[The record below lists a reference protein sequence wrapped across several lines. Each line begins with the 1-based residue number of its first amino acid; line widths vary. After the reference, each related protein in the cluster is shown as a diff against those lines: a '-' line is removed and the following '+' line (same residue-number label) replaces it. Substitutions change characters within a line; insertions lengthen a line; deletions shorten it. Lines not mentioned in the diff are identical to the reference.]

1 MNVDALLTSAG
12 INIFICIILWSLYSI
27 LRKQPENVTVYFG
40 RKIIQ
45 ERMRRDGNFCIE
57 RILPSASWIVKAWR
71 TSEEEI
77 LAIGGLDA
85 VVFFRIVVFSIRIFS
100 IAAVFCMLLVL
111 PLNYYGQEMIHK
123 EIHAES
129 LDVFTVENVKEGSK
143 WLWAHCLALYIISVS
158 ACILLY
164 SEYWSIARMRVAYIT
179 RCNAKPSHFA
189 VLVRSIPPSSEESHS
204 DSVKKFFTNYHASSY
219 LSHQMVYRS
228 GTIQKLMND
237 AENMYRKIAKHN
249 KHISADQICEPCF
262 IRCNFCGGASNTFKM
277 LKNEPGQFEEKP
289 NLAQLGSDN
298 REKECAA
305 AFVFFKTRYSAFV
318 ASMILQS
325 SNPML
330 WVTDMA
336 PEPYDVYWSNLW
348 IPYRLL
354 WIRKIAIRLGAV
366 VFMVFFLAPVTFVQ
380 GLSQLDELQKIFPF
394 LKGILRKKYVNRLVT
409 GYLPSVVLMLFLYTV
424 PPTMMLF
431 STVEGTISR
440 SNRKRSAC
448 HKILY
453 FYILNVFFVSVL
465 SGSVISGPII
475 NKLDIISSPQK
486 ISSQLATAVPTQAT
500 FFITYVLTSGWAS
513 LSSELIQLFALL
525 CNFFYRFVLCNKDGP
540 SDFTLSFPYHTEVP
554 KLLLFGLLGFTYSI
568 LAPLIL
574 PLLVVYFSLSYIV
587 YRNQFINVYIMKY
600 ESGGLLWPTIH
611 NTTVFSLVV
620 AQIIALCVFGL
631 KKSPVAA
638 GFIVPLVIL
647 TLLFNEYCR
656 QRFYPLFR
664 SVSAQELIEM
674 DRKDERHG
682 RMEEIYEQMQ
692 SAYCQFS
699 LTSTDMYEVEA
710 SDHCGVVNGS
720 RARDEVKARSAPPTL
735 GVLPLSRI
743 QQAATWISML
753 LTSQERNLPK

>member
-45 ERMRRDGNFCIE
+45 ERMRRDGTFCFE

-129 LDVFTVENVKEGSK
+129 LDVFTIGNVKQGSQ

-164 SEYWSIARMRVAYIT
+164 S
-179 RCNAKPSHFA
+179 
-189 VLVRSIPPSSEESHS
+189 
-204 DSVKKFFTNYHASSY
+204 
-219 LSHQMVYRS
+219 
-228 GTIQKLMND
+228 ND

-249 KHISADQICEPCF
+249 KLTSVDQICEPCF
-262 IRCNFCGGASNTFKM
+262 IQCNFCGGTSNRFKM
-277 LKNEPGQFEEKP
+277 LKNEPEQFVEKP
-289 NLAQLGSDN
+289 NLAQLDSDKS
-298 REKECAA
+298 EKECAA

-318 ASMILQS
+318 VSKILQS

-348 IPYRLL
+348 ITYRLL
-354 WIRKIAIRLGAV
+354 WIRKIATRLGAV
-366 VFMVFFLAPVTFVQ
+366 IFMVFFLAPVTFVQ

-394 LKGILRKKYVNRLVT
+394 LRGILRKKYVSRLVT

-440 SNRKRSAC
+440 SGRKKSAC
-448 HKILY
+448 RKILY

-475 NKLDIISSPQK
+475 NKFDIISSPK
-486 ISSQLATAVPTQAT
+486 VMTAQLATAVPAQAS

-513 LSSELIQLFALL
+513 LSSELLQLFALL
-525 CNFFYRFVLCNKDGP
+525 CNIFYRFVLCNKDGP

-574 PLLVVYFSLSYIV
+574 PLLVVYFSLGYIV

-600 ESGGLLWPTIH
+600 ESGGLLWPTVH
-611 NTTVFSLVV
+611 NTTIFSLVV

-631 KKSPVAA
+631 KKAPVAA

-699 LTSTDMYEVEA
+699 LASNGMYEVEA
-710 SDHCGVVNGS
+710 SDHCGAVDGS
-720 RARDEVKARSAPPTL
+720 RAREEVKARSANPTL
-735 GVLPLSRI
+735 GVIPLSRI
-743 QQAATWISML
+743 QQATTWISML